1 MAPGTRWA
9 PRWPGQVGPSGTS
22 QQRRSPTPHVDQ
34 KMRESDADDDAGA
47 NAGSASS
54 VELDRAALPAGF
66 ERLPFLG
73 ESIHGGSPRRVFPDE
88 GSLLVNGPTSVGRF
102 DHELDHVPGSAASP
116 EYPINK
122 LEKQ

>member
-47 NAGSASS
+47 NAGSASGF
-54 VELDRAALPAGF
+54 ELDRAALHVGF
-66 ERLPFLG
+66 EPFPLLG
-73 ESIHGGSPRRVFPDE
+73 KSIHGRSPRRVFPDE
-88 GSLLVNGPTSVGRF
+88 GALLVNGPTSIGRF
-102 DHELDHVPGSAASP
+102 DHELDHVPGSVRRSNSLVNALS
-116 EYPINK
+116 N
-122 LEKQ
+122 